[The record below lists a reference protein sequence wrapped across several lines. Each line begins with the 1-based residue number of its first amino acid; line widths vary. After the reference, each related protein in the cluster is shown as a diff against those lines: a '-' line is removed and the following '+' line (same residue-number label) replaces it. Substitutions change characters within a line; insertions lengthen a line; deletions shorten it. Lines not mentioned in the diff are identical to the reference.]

1 MKIPYLLLGLL
12 LFWAFLVPVSAS
24 EVMLMDKDELKAN
37 LDNPEV
43 VILDVR
49 AGRDWSASELQITG
63 SVRVNPGAV
72 DSWADDFAKDKTY
85 VLYCA

>member
-1 MKIPYLLLGLL
+1 MKIRFLL
-12 LFWAFLVPVSAS
+12 LFSLLLFAFLTPVSAS

-37 LDNPEV
+37 LGNSDV

-49 AGRDWSASELQITG
+49 AGRDWSSSELQIKG
-63 SVRVNPGAV
+63 SVRVNPGDV
-72 DSWADDFAKDKTY
+72 DSWAGDYAKDKTY